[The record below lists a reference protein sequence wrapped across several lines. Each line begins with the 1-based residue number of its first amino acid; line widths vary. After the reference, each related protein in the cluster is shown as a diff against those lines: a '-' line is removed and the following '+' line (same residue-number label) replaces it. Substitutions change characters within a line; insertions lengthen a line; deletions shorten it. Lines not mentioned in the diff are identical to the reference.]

1 MRVQPVYEVFQT
13 IGAWGVT
20 VFVVTSLLNVGL
32 THKPGRLVQHL
43 SNRAFLLRM
52 LLLNFI
58 VVPALMI
65 SLTQIVPLEPIYIA
79 GLVLFSMAAGAPFL
93 IKLTSVSR
101 ADVALAATVL
111 LMLMVTTVLVLPWL
125 LPLVL
130 EGVTV
135 DTWAIIEALLL
146 QMVLPMVVGMVL
158 LHFAESFVSFVQPWV
173 ARLSNIALYLMVL
186 AIVIGYLPSMADPE
200 LWKALAAG
208 MLVLLLSLFLGWT
221 MGDGHGHLM
230 EVGGLSTAQR
240 NTAAALVVAQS
251 SFDDPRVLVIIILLN
266 TFGVLM
272 LIAAAKLMSRENRFD
287 FLLPV
292 AADVPQRTA
301 SNT

>member
-1 MRVQPVYEVFQT
+1 MYEVFQV
-13 IGAWGVT
+13 IGSWGVT
-20 VFVVTSLLNVGL
+20 VFVVSSMLNVGL
-32 THKPGRLVQHL
+32 TQKPALLIRHL

-101 ADVALAATVL
+101 ADIALAATVL
-111 LMLMVTTVLVLPWL
+111 LMLMITTVLVLPWF

-135 DTWAIIEALLL
+135 DTWAMTEALLV
-146 QMVLPMVVGMVL
+146 QMVLPMVAGMVL
-158 LHFAESFVSFVQPWV
+158 LHFAESFVALVQPWV
-173 ARLSNIALYLMVL
+173 ARLSNIALYLMVV
-186 AIVIGYLPSMADPE
+186 AIVIGYFPAMGDSQ
-200 LWKALAAG
+200 LWRALGTG
-208 MLVLLLSLFLGWT
+208 MLVLLVALFLGWT

-230 EVGGLSTAQR
+230 EVGGLGTAQR
-240 NTAAALVVAQS
+240 NTAAALIVAQG
-251 SFDDPRVLVIIILLN
+251 SFDDSRVLVIIILLN

-272 LIAAAKLMSRENRFD
+272 LIAAAKLMSKENRFD

-301 SNT
+301 PNT